1 MDEWKVTVIV
11 LGIAGMISLANYLG
25 LTRVTQ
31 RREEERADR
40 PLAYQRMET
49 ALASQAARLDGQ
61 ARRIDELEA
70 SMDAQERAHRA
81 EMAVLKEEL
90 EDAYQGLHLLIE
102 QIRDAALEPVWMP
115 KKRGAL
121 KGGAG
126 VETLAARMVEWF
138 NRDELD
144 NLAFDIGIRADSLPG
159 ESVETRARQL
169 VNMAKRTGKLEALEG
184 RVTALRP
191 DVK

>member
-1 MDEWKVTVIV
+1 
-11 LGIAGMISLANYLG
+11 MISLANYLG
-25 LTRVTQ
+25 LTRITQQ
-31 RREEERADR
+31 RRDEDGADR

-70 SMDAQERAHRA
+70 AMDAQERAHRA
-81 EMAVLKEEL
+81 ELMALKEEL
-90 EDAYQGLHLLIE
+90 EDAYLGLGMLLE
-102 QIRDAALEPVWMP
+102 QIEAARLKPAWVP
-115 KKRGAL
+115 KKRPIL

-126 VETLAARMVEWF
+126 VEELAVRIVEQF
-138 NRDELD
+138 SREELD

-169 VNMAKRTGKLEALEG
+169 VNMARRLGKLEMLEG
-184 RVTALRP
+184 RVKALRP
-191 DVK
+191 EK